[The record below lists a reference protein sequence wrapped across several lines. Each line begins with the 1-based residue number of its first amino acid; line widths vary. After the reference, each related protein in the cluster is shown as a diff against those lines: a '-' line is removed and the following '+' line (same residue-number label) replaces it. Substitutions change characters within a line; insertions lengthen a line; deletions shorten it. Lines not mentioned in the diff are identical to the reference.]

1 MPSPSNY
8 EGPTPVI
15 ETARLRMRA
24 HRVEDLD
31 DCAAMWADPEAVRHI
46 GGRPFSREEVWA
58 RLLRYAGHWAL
69 LRFGYWAVEERA
81 TGAFAGELGF
91 ADFQREMESPL
102 RGLPELGYAF
112 ASRTR
117 GRGYATEAA
126 CAAVAWGDVHFAS
139 SRTACLIHPVNLASI
154 RVAEKCGYREFARAT
169 YKGEPSIVL
178 VRQGPVPK

>member
-8 EGPTPVI
+8 AGPAPVI

-24 HRVEDLD
+24 HRERDLA
-31 DCAAMWADPEAVRHI
+31 DCAAMWADPQVVRHI

-58 RLLRYAGHWAL
+58 RLLRYVGHWSL
-69 LRFGYWAVEERA
+69 LNYGYWAVEEKT

-102 RGLPELGYAF
+102 RGVPELGYAF
-112 ASRTR
+112 TSQSH

-126 CAAVAWGDVHFAS
+126 RAALAWGDVHFAPN
-139 SRTACLIHPVNLASI
+139 RTACIIHPDNLASI
-154 RVAEKCGYREFARAT
+154 RVAEKCGYKELERTT
-169 YKGEPSIVL
+169 YKGEPTIVL
-178 VRQGPVPK
+178 VRCVAR